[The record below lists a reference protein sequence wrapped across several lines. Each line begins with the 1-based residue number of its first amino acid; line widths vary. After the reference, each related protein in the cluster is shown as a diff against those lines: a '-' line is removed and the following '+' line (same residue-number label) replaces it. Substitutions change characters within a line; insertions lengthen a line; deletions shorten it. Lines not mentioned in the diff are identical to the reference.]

1 MARLSKFHNW
11 HNDAWERQE
20 YIKDDNVDTVT
31 GGTTRFQMG
40 VDGDQAGYDR
50 IRPATH
56 VGPRRVDGC
65 LRGHD
70 DGDLRVDDGVEAAS
84 FLFRK
89 RGQLALPELGT
100 FSRFAAFSK
109 LKNNGTKWS

>member
-56 VGPRRVDGC
+56 VGRRRVEGC
-65 LRGHD
+65 LGGHD
-70 DGDLRVDDGVEAAS
+70 DGDSRVDEGVEDAS
-84 FLFRK
+84 IRFRK
-89 RGQLALPELGT
+89 PRRQAESELAPSVVSPP
-100 FSRFAAFSK
+100 FQ
-109 LKNNGTKWS
+109 N